1 MNIPEAEIE
10 RPENKTFGDYSTN
23 AALKLAKKEGE
34 NPLVRAAVMVDKIK
48 SDRHWREIFEK
59 IEIAG
64 AGFINFYLSKEFL
77 KEQVSEILKE
87 GKDFGQLD
95 MGQAKKISIDF
106 VSANPTG
113 PVHIGNARGGPLGD
127 VLGNVLVAAGF
138 KVSREYY
145 LNDVG
150 HQVEILG
157 HSIIG
162 DEQAQYRG
170 QYIDEL
176 RKKIKGGDPKKVGE
190 QGVKIILEETVKPAM
205 TKLGINF
212 DNWISEKELQQNGQ
226 VDKVLNFLKEKDYIY
241 EKDGAW
247 WFKASAWGDEKNRVV
262 IKSTGEKTYFGSD
275 IASHKYRLEQGA
287 DKLIDIWGADH
298 HGDVKR
304 MTGAL
309 AALGYENRL
318 EIILTQFVRVI
329 KDGQEMKMSKR
340 AGTYVSIDDLID
352 EAGKDATRFFF
363 LVRSPDTHMDFD
375 LDLARQQSEKNPVY
389 YVQYAYA
396 RISSILRK
404 SDPNIRIHP
413 NDPNIL
419 KLLKE
424 SAEMDLIKQLIRLPE
439 IVEDTARDY
448 QVQRLPQYALDLVR
462 AFHKFYENC
471 RVIDE
476 GNEKLTEA
484 RLGLVEAARI
494 VLKNTLDLMGVSA
507 PEKM

>member
-10 RPENKTFGDYSTN
+10 QPDNENFGDYSTN
-23 AALKLAKKEGE
+23 AALKLAKKEGK
-34 NPLVRAAVMVDKIK
+34 NP
-48 SDRHWREIFEK
+48 REVAEEIVKNLAQEKIFEK

-64 AGFINFYLSKEFL
+64 VGFINFYLSKEFL
-77 KEQVSEILKE
+77 RGQVSEILKE
-87 GKDFGQLD
+87 GKNFGQLD
-95 MGQAKKISIDF
+95 LGKGKKISIDF

-138 KVSREYY
+138 KVSRDYY

-176 RKKIKGGDPKKVGE
+176 RKKIKGSDLKKVGE

-205 TKLGINF
+205 AKLGINF

-247 WFKASAWGDEKNRVV
+247 WFKASAWGDEKDRVV

-304 MTGAL
+304 IKGAL

-389 YVQYAYA
+389 YVQYASA
-396 RISSILRK
+396 RIHNILAK
-404 SDPNIRIHP
+404 FKIKNSKFKITNQ
-413 NDPNIL
+413 NL
-419 KLLKE
+419 KLLTQL
-424 SAEMDLIKQLIRLPE
+424 AEMDLIKQLIRLPE
-439 IVEDTARDY
+439 VIEDTAGDY

-462 AFHKFYENC
+462 AFHKFYEEC

-476 GNEKLTEA
+476 DKDLTRA
-484 RLGLVEAARI
+484 RLELVEAARI
-494 VLKNTLDLMGVSA
+494 VLKNTLDLMGISA